1 MINPRWNRGHV
12 PGARRRIMTEQSQK
26 KVLILDDE
34 QVILDTCR
42 ANLEGTGLE
51 VITTTS
57 VEECFDI
64 AGTGEIDLFVT
75 DIMMPELNG
84 VEVVKRLRKKNLNL
98 VVVVITG
105 YPSLDTARQFMQMGA
120 YDYLPKPF
128 TPGEFREIVLAA
140 VSKSDPRKAI
150 RETLV
155 LQILDRTADDPD
167 FFDRLYVE
175 GEDALKDYD
184 LSPEARHAIASGDV
198 KWVEE
203 NVGKLN
209 EKQMYVMV
217 RRLEGEI
224 W

>member
-1 MINPRWNRGHV
+1 MNEEQQPR
-12 PGARRRIMTEQSQK
+12 

-34 QVILDTCR
+34 KVILDTCR
-42 ANLEGTGLE
+42 ENLEGTGLE
-51 VITTTS
+51 VLTTTS
-57 VEECFDI
+57 VEECFAI

-84 VEVVKRLRKKNLNL
+84 VEVVQRLRQRNLKL

-105 YPSLDTARQFMQMGA
+105 YPSLETARQFMKLGA

-128 TPGEFREIVLAA
+128 TAEEFRQTILNAIGKTDPK
-140 VSKSDPRKAI
+140 KSM

-155 LQILDRTADDPD
+155 LEILDRTADDQD

-175 GEDALKDYD
+175 GADALEDYD
-184 LSPEARHAIASGDV
+184 VSPEAKNAIASGDV
-198 KWVEE
+198 RWIEK
-203 NVGKLN
+203 NVGKLT
-209 EKQMYVMV
+209 EKQMMV
-217 RRLEGEI
+217 LIRRLEGEI